1 MGRTIDERVV
11 EMRFD
16 NQNFEKNIKT
26 SMSSLDKL
34 KEKLNFKGASD
45 SFEKLG
51 KAAGNVDMSPLGR
64 SVDDIKKRF
73 SMLEA
78 IAVGGMIRIGQ
89 TAADTGIKLA
99 KSLSVDQIAA
109 GWEKF
114 AQKTTSVATLI
125 SQGYDMSEVEEQ
137 LSRLNWFTDETS
149 YNFTDM
155 VSNIAKF
162 TATGKSLNDSVT
174 AMEGIANWAA
184 LSGQNAVTASHA
196 MYQLSQAMG
205 AGVMRLEDYRSI
217 QNASMDTDEFR
228 QICLDTAVAL
238 GTLRDNADGTYSSL
252 VAAGKGAEAFTKAQF
267 ATKLTEG
274 GWLTGDV
281 MMAVFNKYS
290 SAVSQIYDYAE
301 EKGITA
307 SEAIE
312 ELDGQVDEFGL
323 KAFLAAQEAKTFGDA
338 IDSVKDAVSTG
349 WMNTFELIFGN
360 YEKQRVLWTELA
372 NRMYDVFA
380 SSGEIRNEILQQWN
394 DLGGQDK
401 LIETFWTLWDKIAEV
416 VKPIK
421 DAFQEIFPR
430 KTAQDLYNITLKL
443 EQFVNGLKMSDETL
457 NNFKMTFKGAFAA
470 IDIVY
475 QILKRIGSVV
485 TSVVGKLKPIGNGI
499 LEFTGMIGE
508 LLVYIDE
515 GIKNG
520 NKFNDFLQKFRE
532 ALDWIGEGIGAVGKY
547 IRDSIQNITGV
558 DISDVRQIGE
568 LFKWLTDRVVELK
581 DKAVDS
587 FPTFVEHVK
596 NAANALKTGEP
607 LSGFNIDP
615 ITEKALKIREF
626 FIEAWNK
633 VKEVYAIVKEKLSP
647 VIETFGAAIRSLF
660 KDVTITDIFKTG
672 FLAGLFKPIKG
683 LIEGITNM
691 FSGLGDGFKGL
702 GTGIKNTFE
711 SIKNVLKSY
720 QKELNANTLLKI
732 AGSVAILAGSIWLL
746 STIEEGKALYGIAAV
761 SALLGEVV
769 GVLKI
774 INNMKLDP
782 SKAGSFALSAGAIIS
797 ISIAVSI
804 LAGALRKLKDF
815 KTFDDTL
822 PALIAI
828 VSMMGAMVGAFA
840 LLTTSIKKN
849 NVDGMNFI
857 KISAGMLII
866 AFAIQKLAKSLV
878 TTAKAVEIFGKMD
891 DTSLI
896 RGISAITAIIVEMA
910 VFAKSIDQSNVSTI
924 AGVLLSF
931 SFALTIITHAVKAF
945 GSMDPT
951 ALSIGLG
958 AVSALIIMLT
968 YALKGLKNVTK
979 EGKMKTD
986 MIGVAGSLLAIAAA
1000 LTLLCIPIK
1009 ILGNM
1014 EIDKLAK
1021 GIAGMAVSL
1030 YIIVKALKTIKKA
1043 NGDLNNSAKAIMTM
1057 ASALLV
1063 LSVPLMLLSA
1073 VPFAALMGSLLGIT
1087 VALGVFI
1094 GAAYALAPL
1103 NGKLDGMAKTFMS
1116 FAAACLA
1123 VALSIGAVSFAL
1135 ITLSTIGAAGIA
1147 AVIGAVYLLL
1157 KGLRLLLPEI
1167 GLFVQDAINEALKII
1182 YNSTDA
1188 IVDTALKLL
1197 VNVLTAL
1204 AEHAEPI
1211 SKSCMD
1217 IIVKVLR
1224 SISERLPELL
1234 PVIQEI
1240 NRQLIDAFASTF
1252 GTGNMLTALFTTDIF
1267 LCIVKDLK
1275 QIKKNAKDAIVGAGV
1290 MVLVFGMIAGVIYLC
1305 SLMPTDQMVT
1315 IAATLTGTIAVLAAV
1330 VYALSKIPV
1339 SGAISAL
1346 EAFAIFVGGLVAIL
1360 AILGGLNQIPGF
1372 SWLMNEGIK
1381 VMAQIGTA
1389 LGALVGGIIGG
1400 IGLGMSSSLPAIGDN
1415 LTKFMEN
1422 SEGFLSRLE
1431 NLDDGVLENAKAFA
1445 ETIIILTAAELM
1457 DSVSNF
1463 LSFGGSGTDYYTE
1476 LGDRLEKFG
1485 DGINRFVN
1493 AVGDV
1498 DSDTVQKAADAGLV
1512 MANLAKEIPSSG
1524 TSVLSIIMGNKD
1536 LGVFGEQLEKFGEGL
1551 KKFSDSIEGIN
1562 TKVVENA
1569 ASASMTLAELA
1580 RSIPNNGDSILKWVI
1595 GEKNLENFGYQLSM
1609 FGASLML
1616 FQDSVADLQP
1626 GVVEKAATAGT
1637 LLSDLANSIPTQGGM
1652 FNDWFFGNKDMS
1664 VFGAQLAAFGGGIR
1678 DFVSAVAMPTY
1689 TEDVIDG
1696 TYFSTLANI
1705 DEAVAAAEAILTIGM
1720 KAQDLGTKDANGI
1733 LDFVPIFSTLNALGE
1748 AAVQEATLNNL
1759 KNLGTVIKDFSLSL
1773 EGARTD
1779 LLTDAIPAVEALGDL
1794 FETLPSLSSMELE
1807 NIGIDSFDDLG
1818 GQIISF
1824 YYQIADMDFSVL
1836 TRGNSIFKKFI
1847 ELLNELTGVN
1857 FTSMSDLNYVI
1868 QQVCQMCEDIG
1879 ASAAQFDQEVQN
1891 VTGDQLAEDVQ
1902 KVIDMVGPLGQLSL
1916 KLRYIDLSGFDRV
1929 TDEEGSS
1936 LFGRLG
1942 TDLASF
1948 ANNMVTFC
1956 AAMEGISGDVVQVYI
1971 GELNQIVTSMKT
1983 LSENAKTNVD
1993 WSGMQEF
2000 SDSLVSLGTEGIKGL
2015 IDTLSGVD
2023 SKNDLH
2029 DAVIALF
2036 ANGKQGIEDSK
2047 EPLMSATS
2055 TVFSG
2060 CVEEIKS
2067 KGNDFNNAAKEL
2079 MKKVVT
2085 GIRTYAGPVKEAIR
2099 ELISGARVR
2108 AISMANTF
2116 TLVGSRMASAIGT
2129 GFLNEIERVKSQIE
2143 SEIEELSNIAST
2155 GVNVST
2161 SQSYP
2166 ETPYRGT
2173 SSNNNR
2179 SSITPVKTSGSSGLR
2194 PGMRSNQVM
2203 SMSNS
2208 AHLARTISV
2217 GMSKESTTQNQNG
2230 NGGSGNTYTF
2240 TQNNYSPKALS
2251 RTDIYRQTQ
2260 NQFAVMKGTV

>member
-1 MGRTIDERVV
+1 MGKTIDERVV

-16 NQNFEKNIKT
+16 NQNFEKNVKT

-64 SVDDIKKRF
+64 SVDDIKIKF
-73 SMLEA
+73 SKMEQIALGSML
-78 IAVGGMIRIGQ
+78 RIGQ
-89 TAADTGIKLA
+89 KAADTGIELA
-99 KSLSVDQIAA
+99 KSLSIDQITA
-109 GWEKF
+109 GWDKF

-155 VSNIAKF
+155 VANIAKF

-184 LSGQNAVTASHA
+184 LSGQNAATASHA

-252 VAAGKGAEAFTKAQF
+252 VTAGKGAEAFTKAQF

-312 ELDGQVDEFGL
+312 ELDGKVDEFGL

-443 EQFVNGLKMSDETL
+443 EKFVNSLKMSDETL

-485 TSVVGKLKPIGNGI
+485 ASVAGKLKPIGNGI

-568 LFKWLTDRVVELK
+568 LFKWLADRVVELK

-587 FPTFVEHVK
+587 FPSFVEHVK

-607 LSGFNIDP
+607 LSGFNTDP

-633 VKEVYAIVKEKLSP
+633 VKEVYAIVKEKLTP

-672 FLAGLFKPIKG
+672 VLAGLFKPIKG
-683 LIEGITNM
+683 LIEGIANI

-702 GTGIKNTFE
+702 GTGIKNTLE
-711 SIKNVLKSY
+711 SVRNVLKSY

-797 ISIAVSI
+797 ISVAVSI
-804 LAGALRKLKDF
+804 LAGALQKLKDF

-857 KISAGMLII
+857 KISAGMLIM

-878 TTAKAVEIFGKMD
+878 TTAKSVEIFGKMD
-891 DTSLI
+891 DDSLI
-896 RGISAITAIIVEMA
+896 RGISAITTIIVEMA
-910 VFAKSIDQSNVSTI
+910 VFTKIIDQTNVTTI

-931 SFALTIITHAVKAF
+931 SFALTILTHAVKAF
-945 GSMDPT
+945 GSMDET
-951 ALSIGLG
+951 ALYIGLG

-979 EGKMKTD
+979 EGNMKTD
-986 MIGVAGSLLAIAAA
+986 MIGVAGSLLSIAAA

-1009 ILGNM
+1009 VLGNM
-1014 EIDKLAK
+1014 EITKLGT
-1021 GIAGMAVSL
+1021 GIAAIGFSL
-1030 YIIVKALKTIKKA
+1030 LIIVTSLKAIKKA
-1043 NGDLNNSAKAIMTM
+1043 NGNLNNSAKAIMTM

-1073 VPFAALMGSLLGIT
+1073 IPFAALMGSLLGIT

-1116 FAAACLA
+1116 FSAACLA
-1123 VALSIGAVSFAL
+1123 VALSIGAVTFAL

-1167 GLFVQDAINEALKII
+1167 GLFVQDAVNVVLKII

-1188 IVDTALKLL
+1188 IVDTALNLL
-1197 VNVLTAL
+1197 VNVLNAL

-1211 SKSCMD
+1211 SKACMD

-1234 PVIQEI
+1234 PIVYEI
-1240 NRQLIDAFASTF
+1240 ISQLIDVFKSPF
-1252 GTGNMLTALFTTDIF
+1252 STGNMLTALFTTDIF

-1275 QIKKNAKDAIVGAGV
+1275 QVKKNAKDAIIGAGV

-1315 IAATLTGTIAVLAAV
+1315 IAATLTGTIAVLSAV
-1330 VYALSKIPV
+1330 VYALSNV
-1339 SGAISAL
+1339 SVGGAISAL

-1372 SWLMNEGIK
+1372 SWLMDEGIK

-1415 LTKFMEN
+1415 LTEFMKN

-1431 NLDDGVLENAKAFA
+1431 NLDEGVLKNAKAFA

-1457 DSVSNF
+1457 NSVSNF
-1463 LSFGGSGTDYYTE
+1463 LSFGGISNYLYYE
-1476 LGDRLEKFG
+1476 QLGDRLEKFG

-1493 AVGDV
+1493 AIGDV
-1498 DSDTVQKAADAGLV
+1498 NENSVKNAAAAGLV

-1524 TSVLSIIMGNKD
+1524 LSVISFIMGNKD
-1536 LGVFGEQLEKFGEGL
+1536 LGVFGDQLEKFGEGL
-1551 KKFSDSIEGIN
+1551 KKFSISIKGIN
-1562 TKVVENA
+1562 TKAVENA
-1569 ASASMTLAELA
+1569 ATASMTLAKLA
-1580 RSIPNNGDSILKWVI
+1580 QSIPTNGDYLYKYII
-1595 GEKNLENFGYQLSM
+1595 GQKNIENFGYQLSM

-1637 LLSDLANSIPTQGGM
+1637 LLSDLANSIPTQGGA

-1664 VFGAQLAAFGGGIR
+1664 VFGTQLAAFGGGIR

-1705 DEAVAAAEAILTIGM
+1705 DEAVDAAEAILTIGM

-1733 LDFVPIFSTLNALGE
+1733 FSFDTLFATLNSLGKAAAQE
-1748 AAVQEATLNNL
+1748 AALNNL
-1759 KNLGTVIKDFSLSL
+1759 KNLGVVIKDFSLSL
-1773 EGARTD
+1773 EGARMD
-1779 LLTDAIPAVEALGDL
+1779 LLTDAIPAVEALGSIL
-1794 FETLPSLSSMELE
+1794 ETLPSLSTMNLE

-1824 YYQIADMDFSVL
+1824 YYQIAGMDFSAL

-1857 FTSMSDLNYVI
+1857 FTDMKDLNYVI

-1879 ASAAQFDQEVQN
+1879 ASAAQFDQKVKD

-1902 KVIDMVGPLGQLSL
+1902 KVIDMIGPLGQLSL

-1942 TDLASF
+1942 ADLASF

-1956 AAMEGISGDVVQVYI
+1956 SAMEGIAGNVVQNYI
-1971 GELNQIVTSMKT
+1971 GELNQIITSMKT
-1983 LSENAKTNVD
+1983 ISENAKTNVD

-2023 SKNDLH
+2023 SKKDLH

-2047 EPLMSATS
+2047 EPLRSATS
-2055 TVFSG
+2055 SVISG

-2067 KGNDFNNAAKEL
+2067 KGDDFNSAAKEL

-2085 GIRTYAGPVKEAIR
+2085 GIRSYAGPVKIAIK
-2099 ELISGARVR
+2099 ELISGARER
-2108 AISMANTF
+2108 AMSMANTF

-2129 GFLNEIERVKSQIE
+2129 GFLNEIESVKIQIE
-2143 SEIEELSNIAST
+2143 SAIEELSNLAST
-2155 GVNVST
+2155 GVNVNVNT
-2161 SQSYP
+2161 TQSYP
-2166 ETPYRGT
+2166 ETPYRG
-2173 SSNNNR
+2173 SS
-2179 SSITPVKTSGSSGLR
+2179 SSVTPVKTSGSSGLR

>member
-64 SVDDIKKRF
+64 SVDDIKNKF

-78 IAVGGMIRIGQ
+78 IAVGGMMRIGQ
-89 TAADTGIKLA
+89 KAADTGMQLA

-109 GWEKF
+109 GWDKF

-155 VSNIAKF
+155 VANIAKF

-184 LSGQNAVTASHA
+184 LSGQNAATASRA

-205 AGVMRLEDYRSI
+205 AGAMRLEDYRSI
-217 QNASMDTDEFR
+217 QDASMDTDEFR

-252 VAAGKGAEAFTKAQF
+252 MTAGKGAEAFTKAQF
-267 ATKLTEG
+267 VTKLTEG

-290 SAVSQIYDYAE
+290 SAVRQIYDYAE

-312 ELDGQVDEFGL
+312 ELDGKVDEFGL

-349 WMNTFELIFGN
+349 WMNTFDLIFGN

-401 LIETFWTLWDKIAEV
+401 LVETFWILWDKIAAV
-416 VKPIK
+416 VQPIK
-421 DAFQEIFPR
+421 DAFREIFPH
-430 KTAQDLYNITLKL
+430 KTGQELYLLTVKLKTFINNLKL
-443 EQFVNGLKMSDETL
+443 SEETL
-457 NNFKMTFKGAFAA
+457 ENFKMTFKGAFAA

-475 QILKRIGSVV
+475 QILKRIGSIV

-568 LFKWLTDRVVELK
+568 LFKWLADRVVELK

-587 FPTFVEHVK
+587 FPSFVEHVK

-672 FLAGLFKPIKG
+672 FLAGLFKPIKA

-702 GTGIKNTFE
+702 GSGIKNTLE
-711 SIKNVLKSY
+711 SVRNVLKSY

-746 STIEEGKALYGIAAV
+746 STIEEGKALYGIGAV
-761 SALLGEVV
+761 SLLLGEVV

-815 KTFDDTL
+815 KTFGDTL

-849 NVDGMNFI
+849 KVDGMNFI

-896 RGISAITAIIVEMA
+896 RGMSAITTVIIEM
-910 VFAKSIDQSNVSTI
+910 VLFAKSIDQSNVATI

-945 GSMDPT
+945 GSMDQT
-951 ALSIGLG
+951 ALYIGLG

-968 YALKGLKNVTK
+968 YALKSLKNVTK
-979 EGKMKTD
+979 EGNMKTD
-986 MIGVAGSLLAIAAA
+986 MIGVAGSLLAVAAA

-1009 ILGNM
+1009 VLGNM
-1014 EIDKLAK
+1014 EFDKLAK

-1030 YIIVKALKTIKKA
+1030 YIIVKALKSIKKA

-1073 VPFAALMGSLLGIT
+1073 IPFAALMGSLLGIT

-1103 NGKLDGMAKTFMS
+1103 NGKLNGMAKTFMS
-1116 FAAACLA
+1116 FSAACLA

-1167 GLFVQDAINEALKII
+1167 GLLVQDAVNVVLKII

-1204 AEHAEPI
+1204 AEQAEPI

-1234 PVIQEI
+1234 PIVYEI
-1240 NRQLIDAFASTF
+1240 IRQLIDVFTSPF
-1252 GTGNMLTALFTTDIF
+1252 STGNMLTALFTTDIF

-1290 MVLVFGMIAGVIYLC
+1290 MVLVFGMIAGVIYLAAQIP
-1305 SLMPTDQMVT
+1305 LDQMLA
-1315 IAATLTGTIAVLAAV
+1315 IAGTLTGVVVILTGVLFV
-1330 VYALSKIPV
+1330 LSKIPV
-1339 SGAISAL
+1339 SGAVTAL
-1346 EAFAIFVGGLVAIL
+1346 EGFAIFIGGLVAIL
-1360 AILGGLNQIPGF
+1360 SILGGLNQIPGF
-1372 SWLMNEGIK
+1372 SWLMDEGIK

-1400 IGLGMSSSLPAIGDN
+1400 IGLGMSNSLPAIGDN

-1431 NLDDGVLENAKAFA
+1431 NLNDGVLKNAKAFA

-1457 DSVSNF
+1457 NSVSNF
-1463 LSFGGSGTDYYTE
+1463 LSGGLGNLYYVQ

-1498 DSDTVQKAADAGLV
+1498 NEDSVKNASAAGLV

-1524 TSVLSIIMGNKD
+1524 LSVISFIMGNKD
-1536 LGVFGEQLEKFGEGL
+1536 LGVFGDQLEKFGEGL
-1551 KKFSDSIEGIN
+1551 KKFSDSIKGIK
-1562 TKVVENA
+1562 TEAVENA
-1569 ASASMTLAELA
+1569 GTASLTLAELA
-1580 RSIPNNGDSILKWVI
+1580 RSIPNNGDNILKWVI
-1595 GEKNLENFGYQLSM
+1595 GEKNIEKFGYQLSM

-1616 FQDSVADLQP
+1616 FQGSVADLRP
-1626 GVVEKAATAGT
+1626 SVVEKAATAGT
-1637 LLSDLANSIPTQGGM
+1637 LLSDLANSIPTQGGA
-1652 FNDWFFGNKDMS
+1652 FNDWFFGNKNMS

-1678 DFVSAVAMPTY
+1678 DFVSAIAMPTY

-1696 TYFSTLANI
+1696 TYFSALANI
-1705 DEAVAAAEAILTIGM
+1705 DEAVDAAEAILKIGV

-1733 LDFVPIFSTLNALGE
+1733 FDFVPLFSSLSSLGE
-1748 AAVQEATLNNL
+1748 AAAQEASLNNL
-1759 KNLGTVIKDFSLSL
+1759 KNLGVVIKDFSLSL
-1773 EGARTD
+1773 EGARMD
-1779 LLTDAIPAVEALGDL
+1779 LLTDSVPAVEALGSIL
-1794 FETLPSLSSMELE
+1794 ETLPSLSSMELE

-1824 YYQIADMDFSVL
+1824 YYQLAGMDFSAL

-1868 QQVCQMCEDIG
+1868 QQVCQMCEDLG
-1879 ASAAQFDQEVQN
+1879 ASAAQFDQKVQN
-1891 VTGDQLAEDVQ
+1891 VTGEQLAEDVQ

-1916 KLRYIDLSGFDRV
+1916 KLRYIDLSGFERV

-1942 TDLASF
+1942 ADLASF

-1956 AAMEGISGDVVQVYI
+1956 ASMEGIAGDVVQNYI

-2047 EPLMSATS
+2047 EPLRSATS
-2055 TVFSG
+2055 SVISR

-2067 KGNDFNNAAKEL
+2067 RGNDFNNAAKEL

-2099 ELISGARVR
+2099 ELISGARER
-2108 AISMANTF
+2108 AMSMANTF

-2129 GFLNEIERVKSQIE
+2129 GFLNEIEIVKSQIE
-2143 SEIEELSNIAST
+2143 SAVEELSNIAST
-2155 GVNVST
+2155 GVSVST

-2173 SSNNNR
+2173 SPNSNR
-2179 SSITPVKTSGSSGLR
+2179 SSITPVKTSGNRGLK
-2194 PGMRSNQVM
+2194 PGLRSNQVM

-2217 GMSKESTTQNQNG
+2217 GMNKESTAQNQNG

>member
-1 MGRTIDERVV
+1 MGKTIDERVV

-64 SVDDIKKRF
+64 SVDDIKNKF
-73 SMLEA
+73 SKMEQIALGSML
-78 IAVGGMIRIGQ
+78 RIGQ
-89 TAADTGIKLA
+89 KAADTGIELA
-99 KSLSVDQIAA
+99 KSLSIDQITA
-109 GWEKF
+109 GWDKF

-162 TATGKSLNDSVT
+162 TATGKNLNDSVT

-238 GTLRDNADGTYSSL
+238 GTLKKNADGTYSSL
-252 VAAGKGAEAFTKAQF
+252 VTTGKGAEAFTKAQF

-312 ELDGQVDEFGL
+312 ELDGKVDEFGL

-443 EQFVNGLKMSDETL
+443 ETFVNSLKMSDETL

-520 NKFNDFLQKFRE
+520 NNFNDFLQKFRE

-547 IRDSIQNITGV
+547 IKDSIQNITGV

-568 LFKWLTDRVVELK
+568 LFKWLADRVVELK

-587 FPTFVEHVK
+587 FPSFVEHVK

-633 VKEVYAIVKEKLSP
+633 VKEVYAIVKEKLTP

-672 FLAGLFKPIKG
+672 ILAGLFKPIKG
-683 LIEGITNM
+683 LIEGIANI

-702 GTGIKNTFE
+702 GTGIKNTLE
-711 SIKNVLKSY
+711 SVRNILKSY

-732 AGSVAILAGSIWLL
+732 AGSVALLAGSIWLL

-828 VSMMGAMVGAFA
+828 VSMMGVMVGAFA

-849 NVDGMNFI
+849 NVDGFNFI

-866 AFAIQKLAKSLV
+866 AFAIQKLANSLV

-891 DTSLI
+891 DDSLI
-896 RGISAITAIIVEMA
+896 RGISAITAVIVEMA

-931 SFALTIITHAVKAF
+931 SFALTIIAHAVKAF

-951 ALSIGLG
+951 SLSVGIG

-968 YALKGLKNVTK
+968 YALTVLKNVTK
-979 EGKMKTD
+979 EGNMKTD

-1014 EIDKLAK
+1014 DIIKLGT
-1021 GIAGMAVSL
+1021 GIGAIGFSL
-1030 YIIVKALKTIKKA
+1030 LIIVTSLNAIKKA
-1043 NGDLNNSAKAIMTM
+1043 NGNLNNSAKAIMTM

-1073 VPFAALMGSLLGIT
+1073 IPFVALMGSLLGIT
-1087 VALGVFI
+1087 VALGIFI
-1094 GAAYALAPL
+1094 GAAYAMAPL

-1116 FAAACLA
+1116 FSAACLA
-1123 VALSIGAVSFAL
+1123 VALSIGAVTFAL

-1167 GLFVQDAINEALKII
+1167 GLFVQDAVNEVLKII

-1204 AEHAEPI
+1204 AEQAEPI

-1224 SISERLPELL
+1224 SISEKLPELL

-1315 IAATLTGTIAVLAAV
+1315 IAATLTGTIAVLSAV
-1330 VYALSKIPV
+1330 IYVLSKIPV
-1339 SGAISAL
+1339 SEAAKAL
-1346 EAFAIFVGGLVAIL
+1346 AGFAIFVAGVAALLVV
-1360 AILGGLNQIPGF
+1360 LGGLF
-1372 SWLMNEGIK
+1372 SLLENYESWMDEGVKIMEK
-1381 VMAQIGTA
+1381 IGNA
-1389 LGALVGGIIGG
+1389 LGAFVGGIVGG
-1400 IGLGMSSSLPAIGDN
+1400 FGTAVSNALPAIGDN
-1415 LTKFMEN
+1415 LTEFMKN

-1431 NLDDGVLENAKAFA
+1431 NLKDGVLKNAKAFA

-1457 DSVSNF
+1457 NSVSNF
-1463 LSFGGSGTDYYTE
+1463 LSGGLGNLYYVQ

-1485 DGINRFVN
+1485 DGINRFTN
-1493 AVGDV
+1493 AIGDV
-1498 DSDTVQKAADAGLV
+1498 DSDTVQKAAAAGLV

-1524 TSVLSIIMGNKD
+1524 LSVISFIMGNKD
-1536 LGVFGEQLEKFGEGL
+1536 LGVFG
-1551 KKFSDSIEGIN
+1551 N
-1562 TKVVENA
+1562 
-1569 ASASMTLAELA
+1569 
-1580 RSIPNNGDSILKWVI
+1580 
-1595 GEKNLENFGYQLSM
+1595 QLSM

-1616 FQDSVADLQP
+1616 FQDTVADLNP
-1626 GVVEKAATAGT
+1626 NVVEKAATAGT
-1637 LLSDLANSIPTQGGM
+1637 LLSNLANSIPTQGGA

-1678 DFVSAVAMPTY
+1678 DFVSAIAMPTY

-1705 DEAVAAAEAILTIGM
+1705 DEAVDAAEAILTIGA
-1720 KAQDLGTKDANGI
+1720 KAQELAPKDDSGI
-1733 LDFVPIFSTLNALGE
+1733 FDFVPLFSALSSMGE
-1748 AAVQEATLNNL
+1748 AAAQEAKLNNL
-1759 KNLGTVIKDFSLSL
+1759 KNLGVVIKDFSLSL
-1773 EGARTD
+1773 EGARMD
-1779 LLTDAIPAVEALGDL
+1779 LLTDSVPAVEALGSIL
-1794 FETLPSLSSMELE
+1794 ETLPSLSSMDLE

-1824 YYQIADMDFSVL
+1824 YYQLAGMDFSAL

-1857 FTSMSDLNYVI
+1857 FTDMKDLNYVI

-1879 ASAAQFDQEVQN
+1879 ASAAQFDLKVKD
-1891 VTGDQLAEDVQ
+1891 VTSDKLNEDVQ
-1902 KVIDMVGPLGQLSL
+1902 KVIDMIGPLGQLSL

-1948 ANNMVTFC
+1948 ANNMVVFC
-1956 AAMEGISGDVVQVYI
+1956 SAMEGIAGNVVQNYI

-1993 WSGMQEF
+1993 WSGMKEF

-2029 DAVIALF
+2029 NAVIALF

-2055 TVFSG
+2055 SVFSG

-2085 GIRTYAGPVKEAIR
+2085 GIRTYAGPVKQAIKD
-2099 ELISGARVR
+2099 LINGARER
-2108 AISMANTF
+2108 AMSMANTF
-2116 TLVGSRMASAIGT
+2116 TYVGSRMASAIGA
-2129 GFLNEIERVKSQIE
+2129 GFLNEIESVKSQIE
-2143 SEIEELSNIAST
+2143 SAIEELSNITST
-2155 GVNVST
+2155 GVNVNVNT
-2161 SQSYP
+2161 TQSYP

-2173 SSNNNR
+2173 SS
-2179 SSITPVKTSGSSGLR
+2179 SVTPVKTSGSSGLR

-2208 AHLARTISV
+2208 AQLARTISV

>member
-16 NQNFEKNIKT
+16 NQNFEKNINT

-64 SVDDIKKRF
+64 SIDDIKNKF

-78 IAVGGMIRIGQ
+78 IAVGGMMRIGQ
-89 TAADTGIKLA
+89 KAADTGIQLA

-109 GWEKF
+109 GWDKF

-155 VSNIAKF
+155 VANIAKF

-184 LSGQNAVTASHA
+184 LSGQNAATASHA

-205 AGVMRLEDYRSI
+205 AGVMRREDYRSI

-252 VAAGKGAEAFTKAQF
+252 MTAGKGAEAFTKAQF
-267 ATKLTEG
+267 TTKLTEG

-290 SAVSQIYDYAE
+290 SAVSQIYEYAE

-312 ELDGQVDEFGL
+312 ELDGKVDEFGL

-401 LIETFWTLWDKIAEV
+401 LVETFWILWDKIAAV
-416 VKPIK
+416 VQPIK
-421 DAFQEIFPR
+421 DAFREIFPH
-430 KTAQDLYNITLKL
+430 KTGQELYLLTVKLKTFINNLKL
-443 EQFVNGLKMSDETL
+443 SEETL
-457 NNFKMTFKGAFAA
+457 ENFKMTFKGAFAA
-470 IDIVY
+470 VDIVY
-475 QILKRIGSVV
+475 QVLKRLGSIVTSIAGKFKPVGGWILKI
-485 TSVVGKLKPIGNGI
+485 
-499 LEFTGMIGE
+499 TGAIGE
-508 LLVYIDE
+508 FLIYIDE
-515 GIKNG
+515 GLKKG
-520 NKFNDFLQKFRE
+520 KKFNDFLDHFRE
-532 ALDWIGEGIGAVGKY
+532 ALDWIGQGIGAVGKY

-558 DISDVRQIGE
+558 DITDIRQIGE
-568 LFKWLTDRVVELK
+568 LFKWLADRVVELK

-587 FPTFVEHVK
+587 FPSFVEHVK

-633 VKEVYAIVKEKLSP
+633 VKEVYAIVKEKLTP

-672 FLAGLFKPIKG
+672 FLAGLFKPIKA

-702 GTGIKNTFE
+702 GSGIKNTLE
-711 SIKNVLKSY
+711 SVRNVLKSY

-732 AGSVAILAGSIWLL
+732 AGSVAMLAGSIWLL

-849 NVDGMNFI
+849 NVDGFNFI

-896 RGISAITAIIVEMA
+896 RGISAITTIIIEMA
-910 VFAKSIDQSNVSTI
+910 VFAKSIDQSNVATI

-931 SFALTIITHAVKAF
+931 SFALTIITHAVKSF

-951 ALSIGLG
+951 ALYIGLG

-968 YALKGLKNVTK
+968 YALKSLKNVTE
-979 EGKMKTD
+979 EGNMKTD
-986 MIGVAGSLLAIAAA
+986 MIGVAGSLLAVAAA

-1009 ILGNM
+1009 VLGNM
-1014 EIDKLAK
+1014 EFGKLAK

-1030 YIIVKALKTIKKA
+1030 YIIVKALKSIKKA

-1057 ASALLV
+1057 AAALLV

-1073 VPFAALMGSLLGIT
+1073 IPFAALMGSLLGIT

-1094 GAAYALAPL
+1094 GAAYAMAPL

-1116 FAAACLA
+1116 FSAACLA

-1167 GLFVQDAINEALKII
+1167 GLLVQDAVNVVLKII

-1204 AEHAEPI
+1204 AEQAEPI

-1234 PVIQEI
+1234 PIVYEI
-1240 NRQLIDAFASTF
+1240 ISQLIDVFTSPF
-1252 GTGNMLTALFTTDIF
+1252 STGNMLTALFTTDIF

-1290 MVLVFGMIAGVIYLC
+1290 MVLVFGMIAGVIYLAAQIP
-1305 SLMPTDQMVT
+1305 LDQMLA
-1315 IAATLTGTIAVLAAV
+1315 IAGTLTGVVVILTGVLFV
-1330 VYALSKIPV
+1330 LSKIPV
-1339 SGAISAL
+1339 SGAVTAL
-1346 EAFAIFVGGLVAIL
+1346 EGFAIFIGGLVAIL

-1372 SWLMNEGIK
+1372 SWLMDEGIK

-1400 IGLGMSSSLPAIGDN
+1400 IGLGMSNSLPAIGDN

-1431 NLDDGVLENAKAFA
+1431 NLDDSVLKNAKAFA

-1457 DSVSNF
+1457 NSVSNF
-1463 LSFGGSGTDYYTE
+1463 LSGGLGDLYYVQ

-1551 KKFSDSIEGIN
+1551 KKFSDSIKGIN
-1562 TKVVENA
+1562 TNVVENA

-1637 LLSDLANSIPTQGGM
+1637 LLSDLANSIPTQGGA

-1678 DFVSAVAMPTY
+1678 DFVSAIAMPTY
-1689 TEDVIDG
+1689 TEDIIDG

-1705 DEAVAAAEAILTIGM
+1705 DEAVDAAEAILTIGA
-1720 KAQDLGTKDANGI
+1720 KVQELAPKDDSGI
-1733 LDFVPIFSTLNALGE
+1733 FDFVPAFSALNSLVE
-1748 AAVQEATLNNL
+1748 AAAQEANLNNL
-1759 KNLGTVIKDFSLSL
+1759 KTLGGVIKDFSLSL
-1773 EGARTD
+1773 EGARMD
-1779 LLTDAIPAVEALGDL
+1779 LLNDSVPALNALGEIL
-1794 FETLPSLSSMELE
+1794 ALLPNISFTNLE
-1807 NIGIDSFDDLG
+1807 GISIEGFDDLG
-1818 GQIISF
+1818 TQIISF
-1824 YYQIADMDFSVL
+1824 YYNIAGMDFSVL

-1857 FTSMSDLNYVI
+1857 FTSISDLNYVI

-1879 ASAAQFDQEVQN
+1879 ASAAQFDLKVQN

-1902 KVIDMVGPLGQLSL
+1902 KVIDMIGPLGQLSL
-1916 KLRYIDLSGFDRV
+1916 KLRYIDLSGFERV

-1942 TDLASF
+1942 ADLASF

-1956 AAMEGISGDVVQVYI
+1956 ASMEGIAGDVVQNYI

-2047 EPLMSATS
+2047 EPLRSATS
-2055 TVFSG
+2055 SVISG

-2067 KGNDFNNAAKEL
+2067 RGNDFNNAAKEL

-2099 ELISGARVR
+2099 ELISGARER
-2108 AISMANTF
+2108 AMSMANTF
-2116 TLVGSRMASAIGT
+2116 TSVGSRMASAIGA
-2129 GFLNEIERVKSQIE
+2129 GFLNEIESVKAQIE

-2155 GVNVST
+2155 GVSVST
-2161 SQSYP
+2161 TQSYP
-2166 ETPYRGT
+2166 ETPYRGP

-2179 SSITPVKTSGSSGLR
+2179 SSITPVKTSGSRGLK

>member
-1 MGRTIDERVV
+1 MGKTIDERVV

-64 SVDDIKKRF
+64 SIDDIKNKF

-78 IAVGGMIRIGQ
+78 IAVGGMMRIGQ
-89 TAADTGIKLA
+89 KAADTGIQLA
-99 KSLSVDQIAA
+99 KSLSVDQISA
-109 GWEKF
+109 GWDKF

-149 YNFTDM
+149 YIFTDM

-162 TATGKSLNDSVT
+162 TATGKKLNESVT

-184 LSGQNAVTASHA
+184 LSGQNAVTASRA

-205 AGVMRLEDYRSI
+205 AGVMRLEDYKAI

-238 GTLRDNADGTYSSL
+238 GTLRANADGTYNSL
-252 VAAGKGAEAFTKAQF
+252 MTAGKGAEAFTKAQF
-267 ATKLTEG
+267 TTKLTEG
-274 GWLTGDV
+274 VWLTGDV

-290 SAVSQIYDYAE
+290 SAVSQIYEYAE

-312 ELDGQVDEFGL
+312 ELNGKVDEFGL
-323 KAFLAAQEAKTFGDA
+323 KAFLSAQEAKTFGDA

-380 SSGEIRNEILQQWN
+380 GSGEIRNEILQQWN

-401 LIETFWTLWDKIAEV
+401 LVETFWTLWDKIAEV

-421 DAFQEIFPR
+421 DAFREIFPR

-443 EQFVNGLKMSDETL
+443 EQFVNSLKMSDETL

-470 IDIVY
+470 ISIVK
-475 QILKRIGSVV
+475 QILSGLFTLLKPLFSGVSQIGSVFISLTGSIGKFLVKIDETAKKTNSFVTSFQKIKTACADVGEKIANSLDISIFDKIRISFSQIASILSELIHKIGNFISSLINSFTSSGFITLMFSIWNLVTQIFSGVGNIFSKGLLNVVNYLSNANFDNIIDLINVIISGGLALGAKKMFGSIGDAFGSVKRIGKSVKQLLDGLKDSLKAWQDQLKAKTLLTIAAAIGV
-485 TSVVGKLKPIGNGI
+485 LSVSLLIISSIDSDKLLNSFAAI
-499 LEFTGMIGE
+499 TGLFSE
-508 LLVYIDE
+508 LLASMTL
-515 GIKNG
+515 
-520 NKFNDFLQKFRE
+520 FNLANEKFR
-532 ALDWIGEGIGAVGKY
+532 GKG
-547 IRDSIQNITGV
+547 N
-558 DISDVRQIGE
+558 
-568 LFKWLTDRVVELK
+568 
-581 DKAVDS
+581 
-587 FPTFVEHVK
+587 
-596 NAANALKTGEP
+596 
-607 LSGFNIDP
+607 
-615 ITEKALKIREF
+615 
-626 FIEAWNK
+626 
-633 VKEVYAIVKEKLSP
+633 
-647 VIETFGAAIRSLF
+647 
-660 KDVTITDIFKTG
+660 
-672 FLAGLFKPIKG
+672 
-683 LIEGITNM
+683 
-691 FSGLGDGFKGL
+691 
-702 GTGIKNTFE
+702 
-711 SIKNVLKSY
+711 
-720 QKELNANTLLKI
+720 
-732 AGSVAILAGSIWLL
+732 
-746 STIEEGKALYGIAAV
+746 
-761 SALLGEVV
+761 
-769 GVLKI
+769 
-774 INNMKLDP
+774 
-782 SKAGSFALSAGAIIS
+782 AIIS
-797 ISIAVSI
+797 LLGIVVAVSI
-804 LAGALRKLKDF
+804 LATAMKRISSISWDELAIGLTGISVLLGLVIGFTKIMASDKKNKVAKGALQILIFSEAVKVLASACKAMSDLSWEGLAKGLVGVGILLAEIVGFSRIMNSSKHMMSSAIGIIGIAAALRIIVSVVEELAFLSWDEIARGF
-815 KTFDDTL
+815 AGIAAVLVSVASAMNLL
-822 PALIAI
+822 PKGMTSKGLGLIA
-828 VSMMGAMVGAFA
+828 VATA
-840 LLTTSIKKN
+840 L
-849 NVDGMNFI
+849 V
-857 KISAGMLII
+857 MLGSV
-866 AFAIQKLAKSLV
+866 IQKLGNM
-878 TTAKAVEIFGKMD
+878 EW
-891 DTSLI
+891 
-896 RGISAITAIIVEMA
+896 E
-910 VFAKSIDQSNVSTI
+910 
-924 AGVLLSF
+924 
-931 SFALTIITHAVKAF
+931 
-945 GSMDPT
+945 
-951 ALSIGLG
+951 SIGK
-958 AVSALIIMLT
+958 AASML
-968 YALKGLKNVTK
+968 
-979 EGKMKTD
+979 
-986 MIGVAGSLLAIAAA
+986 AGSLLLIAGGLQLMRGTLKGSAA
-1000 LTLLCIPIK
+1000 LIVAATALAIFTPVLFA
-1009 ILGNM
+1009 LGNM
-1014 EIDKLAK
+1014 SWESILKSLVAIASVFAVLGVSGLLLGPIIPVILGLSGSLVLLGIGMSLVGAGALAL
-1021 GIAGMAVSL
+1021 GIGISALAGAITATASMIVSSL
-1030 YIIVKALKTIKKA
+1030 TIIIVGIINIIPSVIKIIEEA
-1043 NGDLNNSAKAIMTM
+1043 IVSFYNAIANSAKAIGN
-1057 ASALLV
+1057 AVKAIVLEIISILIECVPDLVDCALTLI
-1063 LSVPLMLLSA
+1063 
-1073 VPFAALMGSLLGIT
+1073 GSLLVSLT
-1087 VALGVFI
+1087 E
-1094 GAAYALAPL
+1094 YAP
-1103 NGKLDGMAKTFMS
+1103 
-1116 FAAACLA
+1116 
-1123 VALSIGAVSFAL
+1123 SIIES
-1135 ITLSTIGAAGIA
+1135 
-1147 AVIGAVYLLL
+1147 LLEFVMVVL
-1157 KGLRLLLPEI
+1157 KGFL
-1167 GLFVQDAINEALKII
+1167 
-1182 YNSTDA
+1182 
-1188 IVDTALKLL
+1188 
-1197 VNVLTAL
+1197 
-1204 AEHAEPI
+1204 
-1211 SKSCMD
+1211 SK
-1217 IIVKVLR
+1217 
-1224 SISERLPELL
+1224 LPELL
-1234 PVIQEI
+1234 PILFEI
-1240 NRQLIDAFASTF
+1240 SDAIRNAFKSTF
-1252 GTGNMLTALFTTDIF
+1252 STGNMLTALFTTDIF

-1330 VYALSKIPV
+1330 VYALSNV
-1339 SGAISAL
+1339 SVGGAISAL

-1372 SWLMNEGIK
+1372 SWLMDEGIK

-1457 DSVSNF
+1457 DSVSKF
-1463 LSFGGSGTDYYTE
+1463 LSFGGFGTDYYTE

-1580 RSIPNNGDSILKWVI
+1580 RSIPNNGDSILKWVT

-1616 FQDSVADLQP
+1616 FQDSVTDLNP

-1637 LLSDLANSIPTQGGM
+1637 LLSDLANSIPTQGGA

-1678 DFVSAVAMPTY
+1678 DFVSAIAMPTY

-1696 TYFSTLANI
+1696 TYFSALANI
-1705 DEAVAAAEAILTIGM
+1705 DEAVDAAEAILTIGA
-1720 KAQDLGTKDANGI
+1720 KVQELAPKDDSGI
-1733 LDFVPIFSTLNALGE
+1733 FDFVTAFSALNSLVESAAQEANLNNLKTLGGVIKDFSISLEGARMDLLNDSVPALNALGE
-1748 AAVQEATLNNL
+1748 ILALLPNISFTN
-1759 KNLGTVIKDFSLSL
+1759 L
-1773 EGARTD
+1773 EG
-1779 LLTDAIPAVEALGDL
+1779 ISIEG
-1794 FETLPSLSSMELE
+1794 
-1807 NIGIDSFDDLG
+1807 FDDLG
-1818 GQIISF
+1818 TQIISF
-1824 YYQIADMDFSVL
+1824 YYQIADMDFSAL

-1857 FTSMSDLNYVI
+1857 FTSISDLNYVI

-1879 ASAAQFDQEVQN
+1879 ASAAQFDLKVQN

-1916 KLRYIDLSGFDRV
+1916 KLRYIDLSGFDKV

-1956 AAMEGISGDVVQVYI
+1956 ASMEGIAGDVVQNYI

-2047 EPLMSATS
+2047 EPLRSATS
-2055 TVFSG
+2055 SVISG

-2067 KGNDFNNAAKEL
+2067 RGNDFNNAAKEL

-2099 ELISGARVR
+2099 ELISGARER
-2108 AISMANTF
+2108 AMSMANTF

-2129 GFLNEIERVKSQIE
+2129 GFLNEIERVKAQIE

-2155 GVNVST
+2155 GVSVST

-2166 ETPYRGT
+2166 ETPYRGP

-2179 SSITPVKTSGSSGLR
+2179 SSITPVKTSGNRGLKSGL
-2194 PGMRSNQVM
+2194 RSNQVM

-2208 AHLARTISV
+2208 THLARTISV

>member
-1 MGRTIDERVV
+1 MGKTIDERVV

-64 SVDDIKKRF
+64 SVDGIMKRF

-78 IAVGGMIRIGQ
+78 IAVGGMMRIGQ

-99 KSLSVDQIAA
+99 KSLSVDQISA

-184 LSGQNAVTASHA
+184 LSGQNAATASHA

-238 GTLRDNADGTYSSL
+238 GNLKKNADGTYSSL
-252 VAAGKGAEAFTKAQF
+252 VTVGKGAEAFTKAQF

-312 ELDGQVDEFGL
+312 ELDGKVDEFGL

-443 EQFVNGLKMSDETL
+443 EKFVNSLKMSDETL
-457 NNFKMTFKGAFAA
+457 NNFKMTFKGVFAA
-470 IDIVY
+470 IDTVY

-485 TSVVGKLKPIGNGI
+485 TSIVVKLKPIGNGI

-532 ALDWIGEGIGAVGKY
+532 ALEWIGEGIGAVGKY

-568 LFKWLTDRVVELK
+568 LFKWLADRVVELK

-587 FPTFVEHVK
+587 FPSFVEHVK

-633 VKEVYAIVKEKLSP
+633 VKEVYAIIKEKLTP

-672 FLAGLFKPIKG
+672 FLAGLFKPIKA
-683 LIEGITNM
+683 LIKGITNM
-691 FSGLGDGFKGL
+691 FSGLGDGFKGF
-702 GTGIKNTFE
+702 GTGIKDALE
-711 SIKNVLKSY
+711 SVRNVLKSY

-746 STIEEGKALYGIAAV
+746 STIEEGKAIYGIGAV
-761 SALLGEVV
+761 SLLLGEVV

-857 KISAGMLII
+857 KISSGMLII
-866 AFAIQKLAKSLV
+866 AFAIQKLSKSLV

-891 DTSLI
+891 DASLI
-896 RGISAITAIIVEMA
+896 RGISAITVMIVEMA
-910 VFAKSIDQSNVSTI
+910 VFAKSIDQSNVATI

-968 YALKGLKNVTK
+968 YALKSLKNVTK
-979 EGKMKTD
+979 EGNMKTD
-986 MIGVAGSLLAIAAA
+986 MIGIAGSLLAVAAA

-1009 ILGNM
+1009 VLGNM
-1014 EIDKLAK
+1014 EFDKLAK

-1030 YIIVKALKTIKKA
+1030 YIIVKALKSIKKA

-1057 ASALLV
+1057 ASALMV
-1063 LSVPLMLLSA
+1063 LSVPIMLLSA
-1073 VPFAALMGSLLGIT
+1073 IPFAALMGSLLGIT

-1123 VALSIGAVSFAL
+1123 VSLSIGAVTFAL

-1167 GLFVQDAINEALKII
+1167 GLFVQDAVNVVLKII

-1197 VNVLTAL
+1197 VDVLTAL
-1204 AEHAEPI
+1204 AEQAEPI

-1224 SISERLPELL
+1224 SISERLPELV
-1234 PVIQEI
+1234 PIVYEI
-1240 NRQLIDAFASTF
+1240 ISQLIDVFKSPF
-1252 GTGNMLTALFTTDIF
+1252 STGNMLTALFTTDIF

-1275 QIKKNAKDAIVGAGV
+1275 QVKKNAKDAIIGAGV
-1290 MVLVFGMIAGVIYLC
+1290 MVLIFGMIAGVIYLC

-1330 VYALSKIPV
+1330 VYALSKIPI
-1339 SGAISAL
+1339 SGAVNAL
-1346 EAFAIFVGGLVAIL
+1346 VGFAIFVAGVTALLVV
-1360 AILGGLNQIPGF
+1360 LGGLF
-1372 SWLMNEGIK
+1372 SLMDNYSSWMDEGVKIMEK
-1381 VMAQIGTA
+1381 IGNA
-1389 LGALVGGIIGG
+1389 LGAFVGGIVGG
-1400 IGLGMSSSLPAIGDN
+1400 FGAAVSNVLPAIGDN

-1457 DSVSNF
+1457 DSVSKF
-1463 LSFGGSGTDYYTE
+1463 LSFGGIGNHLYYE
-1476 LGDRLEKFG
+1476 QLGYRLEKFG

-1493 AVGDV
+1493 AIGDV

-1524 TSVLSIIMGNKD
+1524 LSVLSIIMGNKD
-1536 LGVFGEQLEKFGEGL
+1536 LGVFG
-1551 KKFSDSIEGIN
+1551 D
-1562 TKVVENA
+1562 
-1569 ASASMTLAELA
+1569 
-1580 RSIPNNGDSILKWVI
+1580 
-1595 GEKNLENFGYQLSM
+1595 QLSM

-1616 FQDSVADLQP
+1616 FQDSVADLRP
-1626 GVVEKAATAGT
+1626 SVVEKAATAGT
-1637 LLSDLANSIPTQGGM
+1637 LLSDLANSIPTQGGA

-1678 DFVSAVAMPTY
+1678 DFVSAIAMPTY

-1705 DEAVAAAEAILTIGM
+1705 DEAVDAAEAILTIGA
-1720 KAQDLGTKDANGI
+1720 KVQELAPKDDSGI
-1733 LDFVPIFSTLNALGE
+1733 FDFVPAFSALNSLVESAAQEANLNNLKTLGGVIKDFSISLEGARMDLLNDSVPALNALGE
-1748 AAVQEATLNNL
+1748 ILALLPNISFTN
-1759 KNLGTVIKDFSLSL
+1759 L
-1773 EGARTD
+1773 EG
-1779 LLTDAIPAVEALGDL
+1779 ISIEG
-1794 FETLPSLSSMELE
+1794 
-1807 NIGIDSFDDLG
+1807 FDDLG
-1818 GQIISF
+1818 TQIISF
-1824 YYQIADMDFSVL
+1824 YYQLAGMDFSAL

-1857 FTSMSDLNYVI
+1857 FTDMKDLNYVI

-1879 ASAAQFDQEVQN
+1879 ASAAQFDQKVKD

-1902 KVIDMVGPLGQLSL
+1902 KVIDMIGPLGQLSL

-1948 ANNMVTFC
+1948 ANNMVVFC
-1956 AAMEGISGDVVQVYI
+1956 AAMEGIAGDVVQNYI

-2047 EPLMSATS
+2047 EPLRSATS
-2055 TVFSG
+2055 SVISG

-2085 GIRTYAGPVKEAIR
+2085 GIRTYAGPVKKAIR
-2099 ELISGARVR
+2099 ELISGARER
-2108 AISMANTF
+2108 AMSMANTF
-2116 TLVGSRMASAIGT
+2116 TLVGSRMASAIGA
-2129 GFLNEIERVKSQIE
+2129 GFLNEIESVKSQIE
-2143 SEIEELSNIAST
+2143 SAIEELSNIAST
-2155 GVNVST
+2155 GVNVNVNT
-2161 SQSYP
+2161 TQSYP

-2173 SSNNNR
+2173 SS
-2179 SSITPVKTSGSSGLR
+2179 SVTPVKTSGSSGLR

-2208 AHLARTISV
+2208 AQLARTISV
-2217 GMSKESTTQNQNG
+2217 GISKESTTQNQNG

>member
-34 KEKLNFKGASD
+34 KEKLNLKGASD

-64 SVDDIKKRF
+64 SVDGIMKRF
-73 SMLEA
+73 SMLET
-78 IAVGGMIRIGQ
+78 IAVGGMMRIGQ
-89 TAADTGIKLA
+89 KAADTGMQLA

-109 GWEKF
+109 GWNKF

-162 TATGKSLNDSVT
+162 TATGKGLNESVT

-184 LSGQNAVTASHA
+184 LSGRNAATASHA

-205 AGVMRLEDYRSI
+205 AGVMRLEDFRSI
-217 QNASMDTDEFR
+217 QDASMDTDEFR

-252 VAAGKGAEAFTKAQF
+252 MTAGKGAEAFTKAQF
-267 ATKLTEG
+267 VTKLTEG

-312 ELDGQVDEFGL
+312 ELDGKVDEFGL

-380 SSGEIRNEILQQWN
+380 SSGEIRNEILHQWN

-401 LIETFWTLWDKIAEV
+401 LVETFWILWDKIAAV
-416 VKPIK
+416 VQPIK
-421 DAFQEIFPR
+421 DAFREIFPH
-430 KTAQDLYNITLKL
+430 KTGQELYLLTVKLKTFINNLKL
-443 EQFVNGLKMSDETL
+443 SEETL
-457 NNFKMTFKGAFAA
+457 ENFKMTFKGAFAA
-470 IDIVY
+470 VDIVY
-475 QILKRIGSVV
+475 QVLKRLGSIVTSIAGKFKPVGGWILKI
-485 TSVVGKLKPIGNGI
+485 
-499 LEFTGMIGE
+499 TGAIGE
-508 LLVYIDE
+508 FLVYIDE
-515 GIKNG
+515 GLKKG
-520 NKFNDFLQKFRE
+520 KKFNDFLDHFRE
-532 ALDWIGEGIGAVGKY
+532 ALEWIGQGIGAVGKY

-558 DISDVRQIGE
+558 DITDIRQIGE
-568 LFKWLTDRVVELK
+568 LFKWLADRVVELK

-587 FPTFVEHVK
+587 FPSFVEHVK

-633 VKEVYAIVKEKLSP
+633 VKEVYAIVKEKLTP

-672 FLAGLFKPIKG
+672 FLAGLFKPIKA

-702 GTGIKNTFE
+702 GSGIKNTLE
-711 SIKNVLKSY
+711 SVRNVLKSY

-732 AGSVAILAGSIWLL
+732 AGSVAMLAGSIWLL

-849 NVDGMNFI
+849 NVDGFNFI

-891 DTSLI
+891 DASLI
-896 RGISAITAIIVEMA
+896 RGISAITTIIVEMI
-910 VFAKSIDQSNVSTI
+910 VFAKSIDQSNVATI

-951 ALSIGLG
+951 ALYIGLG
-958 AVSALIIMLT
+958 AVSSLIIMLT
-968 YALKGLKNVTK
+968 YALKSLKNVTK
-979 EGKMKTD
+979 EGNMKTD
-986 MIGVAGSLLAIAAA
+986 MIGVAGSLLAIASA

-1009 ILGNM
+1009 VLGNM
-1014 EIDKLAK
+1014 EFDKLAK

-1030 YIIVKALKTIKKA
+1030 YIIVKALKAIKKA

-1057 ASALLV
+1057 AAALLV

-1073 VPFAALMGSLLGIT
+1073 IPFAALMGSLLGIT

-1094 GAAYALAPL
+1094 GAAYAMAPL

-1167 GLFVQDAINEALKII
+1167 GLLVQDAVNEVLKII

-1188 IVDTALKLL
+1188 IVDTALNLL
-1197 VNVLTAL
+1197 VNVLNAL

-1211 SKSCMD
+1211 SKACMD

-1234 PVIQEI
+1234 PIVYEI
-1240 NRQLIDAFASTF
+1240 ISQLIDVFTSPF
-1252 GTGNMLTALFTTDIF
+1252 STGNMLTALFTTDIF

-1290 MVLVFGMIAGVIYLC
+1290 MVLVFGMIAGVIYLAAQIP
-1305 SLMPTDQMVT
+1305 LDQMLA
-1315 IAATLTGTIAVLAAV
+1315 IAGTLTGVVVILTGVLFV
-1330 VYALSKIPV
+1330 LSKIPV
-1339 SGAISAL
+1339 SGAVTAL
-1346 EAFAIFVGGLVAIL
+1346 EGFAIFIGGLVAIL
-1360 AILGGLNQIPGF
+1360 SILGGLNQIPGF
-1372 SWLMNEGIK
+1372 SWLMDEGIK

-1400 IGLGMSSSLPAIGDN
+1400 IGLGMSNSLPAIGDN

-1431 NLDDGVLENAKAFA
+1431 NLDDSVLKNAKSFA

-1457 DSVSNF
+1457 NSVSNF
-1463 LSFGGSGTDYYTE
+1463 LSGGLGDLYYVQ

-1485 DGINRFVN
+1485 DGINRFMN

-1536 LGVFGEQLEKFGEGL
+1536 LGVFGDQLEKFGEGL
-1551 KKFSDSIEGIN
+1551 KKFSDSVIGIG
-1562 TKVVENA
+1562 TKAVENA
-1569 ASASMTLAELA
+1569 GTASLTLAELA

-1616 FQDSVADLQP
+1616 FQDSVADLRP
-1626 GVVEKAATAGT
+1626 SVVEKAATAGT
-1637 LLSDLANSIPTQGGM
+1637 LLSDLANSIPTQGGA

-1678 DFVSAVAMPTY
+1678 DFVSAIAMPTY
-1689 TEDVIDG
+1689 TEDIIDG

-1705 DEAVAAAEAILTIGM
+1705 DEAVDAAEAILTIGA
-1720 KAQDLGTKDANGI
+1720 KVQELAPKDDSGI
-1733 LDFVPIFSTLNALGE
+1733 FDFVTAFSALNSLVESAAQEANLNNLKTLGGVIKDFSISLEGARMDLLNDSVPALNALGE
-1748 AAVQEATLNNL
+1748 ILALLPNISFTN
-1759 KNLGTVIKDFSLSL
+1759 L
-1773 EGARTD
+1773 EG
-1779 LLTDAIPAVEALGDL
+1779 ISIEG
-1794 FETLPSLSSMELE
+1794 
-1807 NIGIDSFDDLG
+1807 FDDLG
-1818 GQIISF
+1818 TQIISF
-1824 YYQIADMDFSVL
+1824 YYQIANMDFSAL

-1857 FTSMSDLNYVI
+1857 FTSISDLDYVI

-1879 ASAAQFDQEVQN
+1879 ASAAQFDLKVQN

-1956 AAMEGISGDVVQVYI
+1956 AAMNQIAGDVVQDKI

-2015 IDTLSGVD
+2015 IDTLSGVN

-2029 DAVIALF
+2029 NAVIALF

-2047 EPLMSATS
+2047 EPLRSATS
-2055 TVFSG
+2055 SVISG

-2067 KGNDFNNAAKEL
+2067 RGNDFNNAAKEL

-2099 ELISGARVR
+2099 ELISGARER
-2108 AISMANTF
+2108 AMSMANTF

-2129 GFLNEIERVKSQIE
+2129 GFLNEIERVKAQIE

-2155 GVNVST
+2155 GVSVST

-2166 ETPYRGT
+2166 ETPYRGP

-2179 SSITPVKTSGSSGLR
+2179 SSITPVKTSGSRGLK

>member
-64 SVDDIKKRF
+64 SVDDITKRF
-73 SMLEA
+73 SMLES
-78 IAVGGMIRIGQ
+78 IAVGGMMRIGQ
-89 TAADTGIKLA
+89 RAADTGIQLA

-155 VSNIAKF
+155 VANIAKF

-184 LSGQNAVTASHA
+184 LSGQNAATASHA

-252 VAAGKGAEAFTKAQF
+252 VTAGKGAEAFTKAQF

-312 ELDGQVDEFGL
+312 ELDGKVDEFGL

-401 LIETFWTLWDKIAEV
+401 LVETFWTLWDKISEV

-421 DAFQEIFPR
+421 EAFQEIFPR

-443 EQFVNGLKMSDETL
+443 EKFVNSLKMSDETL

-568 LFKWLTDRVVELK
+568 LFKWLADRVVELK

-587 FPTFVEHVK
+587 FPSFVEHVK

-633 VKEVYAIVKEKLSP
+633 VKEVYAIVKEKLTP

-683 LIEGITNM
+683 LIEGIANI

-702 GTGIKNTFE
+702 GTGIKNTLE
-711 SIKNVLKSY
+711 SVGKVLKSY

-866 AFAIQKLAKSLV
+866 AFAIQKLSKSLV
-878 TTAKAVEIFGKMD
+878 TTAQAVEIFGKMD
-891 DTSLI
+891 DASLI
-896 RGISAITAIIVEMA
+896 RGISAITVMIVEMA
-910 VFAKSIDQSNVSTI
+910 VFAKSIDKSNVATI

-951 ALSIGLG
+951 ALSVGIG

-979 EGKMKTD
+979 EGNMKTD

-1014 EIDKLAK
+1014 EITKLVT
-1021 GIAGMAVSL
+1021 GIGAIGVSL
-1030 YIIVKALKTIKKA
+1030 LIIVKSLTAIKKA

-1057 ASALLV
+1057 AYALLV

-1073 VPFAALMGSLLGIT
+1073 IPFAALMGSLLGIT

-1116 FAAACLA
+1116 FSAACLA

-1188 IVDTALKLL
+1188 IVDTALNLL

-1234 PVIQEI
+1234 PIVYEI
-1240 NRQLIDAFASTF
+1240 ISQLIDVFKSPF
-1252 GTGNMLTALFTTDIF
+1252 STGNMLTALFTTDIF

-1315 IAATLTGTIAVLAAV
+1315 IAGTLTGTIAVLTAV

-1339 SGAISAL
+1339 SEAANAL
-1346 EAFAIFVGGLVAIL
+1346 VGFAIFVAGVAALLVA
-1360 AILGGLNQIPGF
+1360 LGGLF
-1372 SWLMNEGIK
+1372 SLMENYETWMDEGVKIMEK
-1381 VMAQIGTA
+1381 IGNA
-1389 LGALVGGIIGG
+1389 LGAFVGGIVGG
-1400 IGLGMSSSLPAIGDN
+1400 FGTAVSNALPAIGDN

-1431 NLDDGVLENAKAFA
+1431 NLDDGVLKNAKSFA

-1457 DSVSNF
+1457 DSVSKF
-1463 LSFGGSGTDYYTE
+1463 LSFGGFGTDYYTE

-1524 TSVLSIIMGNKD
+1524 LSVLSIIMGNKD
-1536 LGVFGEQLEKFGEGL
+1536 LGVFGDQLEKFGSGL
-1551 KKFSDSIEGIN
+1551 KKFSDSIKGIN

-1569 ASASMTLAELA
+1569 ASASLTLAELA

-1595 GEKNLENFGYQLSM
+1595 GEKNIENFGYQLSM

-1616 FQDSVADLQP
+1616 FQDSVADLRP
-1626 GVVEKAATAGT
+1626 SVVEKAATAGT
-1637 LLSDLANSIPTQGGM
+1637 LLSDLANSIPTQGGA

-1664 VFGAQLAAFGGGIR
+1664 VFGTQLAAFGAGIR

-1705 DEAVAAAEAILTIGM
+1705 DEAVDAAEAILTIGA
-1720 KAQDLGTKDANGI
+1720 KVQELAPKDDSGI
-1733 LDFVPIFSTLNALGE
+1733 FDFVPAFSALNSLVE
-1748 AAVQEATLNNL
+1748 AAAQEANLNNL
-1759 KNLGTVIKDFSLSL
+1759 KTLGGVIKDFSLSL
-1773 EGARTD
+1773 EGARMD
-1779 LLTDAIPAVEALGDL
+1779 LLNDSIPALNALGGIL
-1794 FETLPSLSSMELE
+1794 ALLPNISFTNLE
-1807 NIGIDSFDDLG
+1807 GISIEGFDDLG
-1818 GQIISF
+1818 TQIISF
-1824 YYQIADMDFSVL
+1824 YYNIASMDFSVL

-1857 FTSMSDLNYVI
+1857 FTDMKDLNYVI

-1879 ASAAQFDQEVQN
+1879 ASAAQFDQKVKD
-1891 VTGDQLAEDVQ
+1891 VTGDELAEDVQ
-1902 KVIDMVGPLGQLSL
+1902 KVIDMIGPLGQLSL
-1916 KLRYIDLSGFDRV
+1916 KLRYIDLSGFDKV

-1942 TDLASF
+1942 ADLASF

-1956 AAMEGISGDVVQVYI
+1956 AAMKQIAGDVVQDQI
-1971 GELNQIVTSMKT
+1971 GKLNQIITSMKT

-2015 IDTLSGVD
+2015 IDTLSGVN

-2036 ANGKQGIEDSK
+2036 TNGKQGIEDSK

-2055 TVFSG
+2055 SVFSG
-2060 CVEEIKS
+2060 CVQEIKS
-2067 KGNDFNNAAKEL
+2067 KGDDFNNAAKEL

-2085 GIRTYAGPVKEAIR
+2085 GIRSYAGPVKEAIR
-2099 ELISGARVR
+2099 ELISGARKR
-2108 AISMANTF
+2108 AMSMANTF
-2116 TLVGSRMASAIGT
+2116 TSVGSRMASAIGT
-2129 GFLNEIERVKSQIE
+2129 GFLNEIESVKSQIE
-2143 SEIEELSNIAST
+2143 SAIEELSNLAST
-2155 GVNVST
+2155 SVNVNVNT
-2161 SQSYP
+2161 TQSYP

-2173 SSNNNR
+2173 SS
-2179 SSITPVKTSGSSGLR
+2179 SVTPVKTSGSSGLR

>member
-64 SVDDIKKRF
+64 SVDGIMKRF
-73 SMLEA
+73 SMLET
-78 IAVGGMIRIGQ
+78 IAVGGMMRIGQ

-114 AQKTTSVATLI
+114 SQKTTSVATLI

-155 VSNIAKF
+155 VANIAKF

-184 LSGQNAVTASHA
+184 LSGQNAATASHA

-252 VAAGKGAEAFTKAQF
+252 VTAGKGAEAFTKAQF

-312 ELDGQVDEFGL
+312 ELDGKVDEFGL
-323 KAFLAAQEAKTFGDA
+323 KAFLAAQEAKTLGDA
-338 IDSVKDAVSTG
+338 IDATKDAVSTG

-443 EQFVNGLKMSDETL
+443 ETFVNSLKMSDETL

-475 QILKRIGSVV
+475 QLLKRIGSVV
-485 TSVVGKLKPIGNGI
+485 TSVVVKLKPIGNGI

-532 ALDWIGEGIGAVGKY
+532 ALDWIGEGIRAVGKY

-568 LFKWLTDRVVELK
+568 LFKWLADRVVELK

-587 FPTFVEHVK
+587 FPSFVEHVK

-633 VKEVYAIVKEKLSP
+633 VKEVYAIVKEKLTP

-672 FLAGLFKPIKG
+672 FLAGLFKPIKV
-683 LIEGITNM
+683 LIEGISNI
-691 FSGLGDGFKGL
+691 FSGLGDGFKGI
-702 GTGIKNTFE
+702 GSGIKNTLE
-711 SIKNVLKSY
+711 SVGKVLKSY
-720 QKELNANTLLKI
+720 QKDLNANTLLKI

-746 STIEEGKALYGIAAV
+746 STIEEGKALYGIGAV
-761 SALLGEVV
+761 SLLLGEVV

-828 VSMMGAMVGAFA
+828 VSMMGAMAGAFA

-857 KISAGMLII
+857 KISAGMLIM
-866 AFAIQKLAKSLV
+866 AFAIQKLSKSLV

-891 DTSLI
+891 DASLI
-896 RGISAITAIIVEMA
+896 RGISAITVMIVEMA
-910 VFAKSIDQSNVSTI
+910 VFAKSIDQSNVATI

-951 ALSIGLG
+951 ALYIGLG

-968 YALKGLKNVTK
+968 YALKSLKNVTK
-979 EGKMKTD
+979 EGNLKTD
-986 MIGVAGSLLAIAAA
+986 MIGVAGSLLAVAAA

-1009 ILGNM
+1009 VLGNM
-1014 EIDKLAK
+1014 EIDKLAT
-1021 GIAGMAVSL
+1021 GIAGMAFSL

-1073 VPFAALMGSLLGIT
+1073 IPFAALMGSLLGIT

-1116 FAAACLA
+1116 FSAACLA

-1167 GLFVQDAINEALKII
+1167 GLLVQDAVNIVLKII

-1197 VNVLTAL
+1197 ANVLTAL
-1204 AEHAEPI
+1204 AEQAEPI

-1234 PVIQEI
+1234 PIVYEI
-1240 NRQLIDAFASTF
+1240 ISQLIDVFKSPF
-1252 GTGNMLTALFTTDIF
+1252 STGNMLTALFTTDIF

-1339 SGAISAL
+1339 SEAANAL
-1346 EAFAIFVGGLVAIL
+1346 VGFAIFVAGVAALLVV
-1360 AILGGLNQIPGF
+1360 LGGLF
-1372 SWLMNEGIK
+1372 SLMENYATWMDEGVKIMEK
-1381 VMAQIGTA
+1381 IGNA
-1389 LGALVGGIIGG
+1389 LGAFVGGIVGG
-1400 IGLGMSSSLPAIGDN
+1400 FGTAVSNALPAIGAN
-1415 LTKFMEN
+1415 LTEFMKQ

-1431 NLDDGVLENAKAFA
+1431 NLDDSVLKNAKAFA

-1457 DSVSNF
+1457 NSVSNF
-1463 LSFGGSGTDYYTE
+1463 LSGGLGNLYYVQ

-1493 AVGDV
+1493 AIGDV
-1498 DSDTVQKAADAGLV
+1498 NENSVKNAAAAGLV

-1524 TSVLSIIMGNKD
+1524 LSVISFIMGNKD
-1536 LGVFGEQLEKFGEGL
+1536 LGVFGDQLEKFGEGL
-1551 KKFSDSIEGIN
+1551 KKFSISIKGIN
-1562 TKVVENA
+1562 AKAVENA
-1569 ASASMTLAELA
+1569 GTASLTLAKLA
-1580 RSIPNNGDSILKWVI
+1580 QSIPTNGDYLYKYII
-1595 GEKNLENFGYQLSM
+1595 GQKNIEEFGYQLSM

-1637 LLSDLANSIPTQGGM
+1637 LLSDLANSIPTQGGA

-1664 VFGAQLAAFGGGIR
+1664 VFGTQLAAFGGGIR
-1678 DFVSAVAMPTY
+1678 DFVSAIAMPTY

-1696 TYFSTLANI
+1696 TYFNALANI
-1705 DEAVAAAEAILTIGM
+1705 DEAVDAAEAILKIGV
-1720 KAQDLGTKDANGI
+1720 KAQDLGTKDANG
-1733 LDFVPIFSTLNALGE
+1733 VFSFDTLFATLNSLGKAAAQE
-1748 AAVQEATLNNL
+1748 AALNNL
-1759 KNLGTVIKDFSLSL
+1759 KNLGGVIKDFSLSL
-1773 EGARTD
+1773 EGARMD
-1779 LLTDAIPAVEALGDL
+1779 LLTDSVPAVEALGDIL
-1794 FETLPSLSSMELE
+1794 ETLPSLSNMDLE

-1824 YYQIADMDFSVL
+1824 YYQLAGMDFSAL

-1857 FTSMSDLNYVI
+1857 FTDMKDLNYVI

-1879 ASAAQFDQEVQN
+1879 ASAAQFDQKVKD

-1902 KVIDMVGPLGQLSL
+1902 KVIDMIGPLGQLSL

-1942 TDLASF
+1942 ADLASF

-1956 AAMEGISGDVVQVYI
+1956 AAMEGIAGDVVQNYI

-2036 ANGKQGIEDSK
+2036 ANGKQGVEDSK

-2055 TVFSG
+2055 SVISG

-2085 GIRTYAGPVKEAIR
+2085 GIRSYAGPVKQAIK
-2099 ELISGARVR
+2099 ELINGARER
-2108 AISMANTF
+2108 AISMANKF
-2116 TLVGSRMASAIGT
+2116 TLVGSRMASAIGA
-2129 GFLNEIERVKSQIE
+2129 GFLNEIEIVKSQIE
-2143 SEIEELSNIAST
+2143 SAIEELSNITST
-2155 GVNVST
+2155 GVNVNVNT
-2161 SQSYP
+2161 TQSYP

-2173 SSNNNR
+2173 SS
-2179 SSITPVKTSGSSGLR
+2179 SVTPVKTSGSSGLR

-2208 AHLARTISV
+2208 AQLARTISV
-2217 GMSKESTTQNQNG
+2217 GMSRESAAQNQNG

>member
-51 KAAGNVDMSPLGR
+51 KAAGNVDMSSLGR
-64 SVDDIKKRF
+64 SVDGITKKF
-73 SMLEA
+73 SILDA
-78 IAVGGMIRIGQ
+78 TAVGGLMRIGQ
-89 TAADTGIKLA
+89 KAADTGIKLA
-99 KSLSVDQIAA
+99 KSLSVDQITA

-155 VSNIAKF
+155 VANIAKF

-312 ELDGQVDEFGL
+312 ELDGKVDEFGL

-430 KTAQDLYNITLKL
+430 KTAQDLYNITLNIEK
-443 EQFVNGLKMSDETL
+443 FVNSLKMSDDTL
-457 NNFKMTFKGAFAA
+457 NNFKMIFKGVFAV
-470 IDIVY
+470 IDFDY

-485 TSVVGKLKPIGNGI
+485 ISVVGKLKPVGNWI
-499 LEFTGMIGE
+499 LEFAGMIGE

-532 ALDWIGEGIGAVGKY
+532 ALDWIGEGIKAVGTY

-568 LFKWLTDRVVELK
+568 LFKWLADRVAELK

-633 VKEVYAIVKEKLSP
+633 VKEVYAIIKEKLSP

-711 SIKNVLKSY
+711 SVKNVLKSY

-866 AFAIQKLAKSLV
+866 AFAIQRLAKSLV

-891 DTSLI
+891 DASLI
-896 RGISAITAIIVEMA
+896 RGISAITVMIVEMA
-910 VFAKSIDQSNVSTI
+910 VFAKSIDQSNVATI

-945 GSMDPT
+945 GSMDQT
-951 ALSIGLG
+951 ALYIGLG

-968 YALKGLKNVTK
+968 YALKSLKNVTK
-979 EGKMKTD
+979 EGNMKTD

-1043 NGDLNNSAKAIMTM
+1043 NGNINNSAKAIMTM

-1188 IVDTALKLL
+1188 IVDTALNLL
-1197 VNVLTAL
+1197 VNVLTSL

-1224 SISERLPELL
+1224 SISEKLPELL
-1234 PVIQEI
+1234 PIVYEI
-1240 NRQLIDAFASTF
+1240 ISQLIDVFKSPF
-1252 GTGNMLTALFTTDIF
+1252 STGNMLTALFTTDIF

-1315 IAATLTGTIAVLAAV
+1315 IAGTLTGTIAVLAAV
-1330 VYALSKIPV
+1330 IYVLSKVPV
-1339 SGAISAL
+1339 GEAAQAL
-1346 EAFAIFVGGLVAIL
+1346 VGFAIFVAGVAALLVV
-1360 AILGGLNQIPGF
+1360 LGGLF
-1372 SWLMNEGIK
+1372 SLMENYSKWMDEGVKIMEK
-1381 VMAQIGTA
+1381 IGNA
-1389 LGALVGGIIGG
+1389 LGAFVGGIVGG
-1400 IGLGMSSSLPAIGDN
+1400 FGTAVSNALPAIGAN
-1415 LTKFMEN
+1415 LTEFMKE

-1457 DSVSNF
+1457 NSVSNF
-1463 LSFGGSGTDYYTE
+1463 LSGGLGNLYYVQ

-1493 AVGDV
+1493 AIGDV
-1498 DSDTVQKAADAGLV
+1498 NENSVKSAAAAGLV

-1524 TSVLSIIMGNKD
+1524 LSVISFIMGNKD
-1536 LGVFGEQLEKFGEGL
+1536 LGVFGNQLEKFGEGL
-1551 KKFSDSIEGIN
+1551 KKFSISIKGIN
-1562 TKVVENA
+1562 AKAVENA
-1569 ASASMTLAELA
+1569 GTASLTLAKLA
-1580 RSIPNNGDSILKWVI
+1580 QSIPTNGDYLYKYII
-1595 GEKNLENFGYQLSM
+1595 GQKNIEEFGYQLSM

-1616 FQDSVADLQP
+1616 FQDTVADLQP
-1626 GVVEKAATAGT
+1626 SVVEKAATAGT
-1637 LLSDLANSIPTQGGM
+1637 LLSNLANSIPTQGGM

-1664 VFGAQLAAFGGGIR
+1664 VFGTQLAAFGGGIR

-1705 DEAVAAAEAILTIGM
+1705 DEAVDAAEAILTIGA
-1720 KAQDLGTKDANGI
+1720 KVQELAPKDDNGI
-1733 LDFVPIFSTLNALGE
+1733 FDFIPAFSALSSLVE
-1748 AAVQEATLNNL
+1748 AAAQEANLNNL
-1759 KNLGTVIKDFSLSL
+1759 KTLGGVIKDFSLSL
-1773 EGARTD
+1773 EGARMD
-1779 LLTDAIPAVEALGDL
+1779 LLNDSIPALNALGGIL
-1794 FETLPSLSSMELE
+1794 ALLPNISFTNLE
-1807 NIGIDSFDDLG
+1807 GISIEGFDDLG
-1818 GQIISF
+1818 TQIISF
-1824 YYQIADMDFSVL
+1824 YYNIASMDFSVL

-1857 FTSMSDLNYVI
+1857 FTDMSDLNYVI
-1868 QQVCQMCEDIG
+1868 QQVCLMCESLG
-1879 ASAAQFDQEVQN
+1879 ASAAQFDLKVKD
-1891 VTGDQLAEDVQ
+1891 VTGEDLAEDVQ

-1916 KLRYIDLSGFDRV
+1916 KLRYIDLSGFDKV

-1942 TDLASF
+1942 ADLASF

-1956 AAMEGISGDVVQVYI
+1956 ASMKQIAGDVVQDQI
-1971 GELNQIVTSMKT
+1971 GKLNQIVTSMKT

-2047 EPLMSATS
+2047 EPLRSATS
-2055 TVFSG
+2055 SVISG

-2085 GIRTYAGPVKEAIR
+2085 GIRSYAGPVKQAIK
-2099 ELISGARVR
+2099 ELINGARER
-2108 AISMANTF
+2108 AISMANKF
-2116 TLVGSRMASAIGT
+2116 TLVGSRMASAIGA
-2129 GFLNEIERVKSQIE
+2129 GFLNEIEIVKSQIE
-2143 SEIEELSNIAST
+2143 SAIEELSNITST
-2155 GVNVST
+2155 GVNVNVNT

-2173 SSNNNR
+2173 SS
-2179 SSITPVKTSGSSGLR
+2179 SVTPVKTSGSSGLR

-2208 AHLARTISV
+2208 AQLARTISV
-2217 GMSKESTTQNQNG
+2217 GMSRESAAKNQNG

>member
-64 SVDDIKKRF
+64 SVDGIMKRF
-73 SMLEA
+73 SMLET
-78 IAVGGMIRIGQ
+78 IAVGGMMRIGQ

-114 AQKTTSVATLI
+114 SQKTTSVATLI

-155 VSNIAKF
+155 VANIAKF

-184 LSGQNAVTASHA
+184 LSGQNAATASHA

-252 VAAGKGAEAFTKAQF
+252 VTAGKGAEAFTKAQF

-312 ELDGQVDEFGL
+312 ELDGKVDEFGL
-323 KAFLAAQEAKTFGDA
+323 KAFLAAQEAKTLGDA
-338 IDSVKDAVSTG
+338 IDATKDAVSTG

-443 EQFVNGLKMSDETL
+443 ETFVNSLKMSDETL

-475 QILKRIGSVV
+475 QLLKRIGSVV
-485 TSVVGKLKPIGNGI
+485 TSVVVKLKPIGNGI

-532 ALDWIGEGIGAVGKY
+532 ALDWIGEGIRAVGKY

-568 LFKWLTDRVVELK
+568 LFKWLADRVVELK

-587 FPTFVEHVK
+587 FPSFVEHVK

-633 VKEVYAIVKEKLSP
+633 VKEVYAIVKEKLTP

-672 FLAGLFKPIKG
+672 FLAGLFKPIKV
-683 LIEGITNM
+683 LIEGISNI
-691 FSGLGDGFKGL
+691 FSGLGDGFKGI
-702 GTGIKNTFE
+702 GSGIKNTLE
-711 SIKNVLKSY
+711 SVGKVLKSY
-720 QKELNANTLLKI
+720 QKDLNANTLLKI

-746 STIEEGKALYGIAAV
+746 STIEEGKALYGIGAV
-761 SALLGEVV
+761 SLLLGEVV

-828 VSMMGAMVGAFA
+828 VSMMGAMAGAFA

-857 KISAGMLII
+857 KISAGMLIM
-866 AFAIQKLAKSLV
+866 AFAIQKLSKSLV

-891 DTSLI
+891 DASLI
-896 RGISAITAIIVEMA
+896 RGISAITVMIVEMA
-910 VFAKSIDQSNVSTI
+910 VFAKSIDQSNVATI

-951 ALSIGLG
+951 ALYIGLG

-968 YALKGLKNVTK
+968 YALKSLKNVTK
-979 EGKMKTD
+979 EGNLKTD
-986 MIGVAGSLLAIAAA
+986 MIGVAGSLLAVAAA

-1009 ILGNM
+1009 VLGNM
-1014 EIDKLAK
+1014 EIDKLAT
-1021 GIAGMAVSL
+1021 GIAGMAFSL

-1073 VPFAALMGSLLGIT
+1073 IPFAALMGSLLGIT

-1116 FAAACLA
+1116 FSAACLA

-1167 GLFVQDAINEALKII
+1167 GLLVQDAVNIVLKII

-1197 VNVLTAL
+1197 ANVLTAL
-1204 AEHAEPI
+1204 AEQAEPI

-1234 PVIQEI
+1234 PIVYEI
-1240 NRQLIDAFASTF
+1240 ISQLIDVFKSPF
-1252 GTGNMLTALFTTDIF
+1252 STGNMLTALFTTDIF

-1339 SGAISAL
+1339 SEAANAL
-1346 EAFAIFVGGLVAIL
+1346 VGFAIFVAGVAALLVV
-1360 AILGGLNQIPGF
+1360 LGGLF
-1372 SWLMNEGIK
+1372 SLMENYDTWMDEGVKIMEK
-1381 VMAQIGTA
+1381 IGNA
-1389 LGALVGGIIGG
+1389 LGAFVGGIVGG
-1400 IGLGMSSSLPAIGDN
+1400 FGTAVSNALPAIGAN
-1415 LTKFMEN
+1415 LTEFMKQ

-1431 NLDDGVLENAKAFA
+1431 NLDDSVLKNAKAFA

-1457 DSVSNF
+1457 NSVSNF
-1463 LSFGGSGTDYYTE
+1463 LSGGLGNLYYVQ

-1493 AVGDV
+1493 AIGDV
-1498 DSDTVQKAADAGLV
+1498 NENSVKNAAAAGLV

-1524 TSVLSIIMGNKD
+1524 LSVISFIMGNKD
-1536 LGVFGEQLEKFGEGL
+1536 LGVFGDQLEKFGEGL
-1551 KKFSDSIEGIN
+1551 KKFSISIKGIN
-1562 TKVVENA
+1562 AKAVENA
-1569 ASASMTLAELA
+1569 GTASLTLAKLA
-1580 RSIPNNGDSILKWVI
+1580 QSIPTNGDYLYKYII
-1595 GEKNLENFGYQLSM
+1595 GQKNIEEFGYQLSM

-1637 LLSDLANSIPTQGGM
+1637 LLSDLANSIPTQGGA

-1664 VFGAQLAAFGGGIR
+1664 VFGTQLAAFGGGIR
-1678 DFVSAVAMPTY
+1678 DFVSAIAMPTY

-1696 TYFSTLANI
+1696 TYFNALANI
-1705 DEAVAAAEAILTIGM
+1705 DEAVDAAEAILKIGV
-1720 KAQDLGTKDANGI
+1720 KAQDLGTKDANG
-1733 LDFVPIFSTLNALGE
+1733 VFSFDTLFATLNSLGKAAAQE
-1748 AAVQEATLNNL
+1748 AALNNL
-1759 KNLGTVIKDFSLSL
+1759 KNLGGVIKDFSLSL
-1773 EGARTD
+1773 EGARMD
-1779 LLTDAIPAVEALGDL
+1779 LLTDSVPAVEALGDIL
-1794 FETLPSLSSMELE
+1794 ETLPSLSNMDLE

-1824 YYQIADMDFSVL
+1824 YYQLAGMDFSAL

-1857 FTSMSDLNYVI
+1857 FTDMKDLNYVI

-1879 ASAAQFDQEVQN
+1879 ASAAQFDQKVKD

-1902 KVIDMVGPLGQLSL
+1902 KVIDMIGPLGQLSL

-1942 TDLASF
+1942 ADLASF

-1956 AAMEGISGDVVQVYI
+1956 AAMEGIAGDVVQNYI

-2036 ANGKQGIEDSK
+2036 ANGKQGVEDSK

-2055 TVFSG
+2055 SVISG

-2085 GIRTYAGPVKEAIR
+2085 GIRSYAGPVKQAIK
-2099 ELISGARVR
+2099 ELINGARER
-2108 AISMANTF
+2108 AISMANKF
-2116 TLVGSRMASAIGT
+2116 TLVGSRMASAIGA
-2129 GFLNEIERVKSQIE
+2129 GFLNEIEIVKSQIE
-2143 SEIEELSNIAST
+2143 SAIEELSNITST
-2155 GVNVST
+2155 GVNVNVNT
-2161 SQSYP
+2161 TQSYP

-2173 SSNNNR
+2173 SS
-2179 SSITPVKTSGSSGLR
+2179 SVTPVKTSGSSGLR

-2208 AHLARTISV
+2208 AQLARTISV
-2217 GMSKESTTQNQNG
+2217 GMSRESAAQNQNG

>member
-1 MGRTIDERVV
+1 MGKTIDERVV

-64 SVDDIKKRF
+64 SVDDITKRF

-78 IAVGGMIRIGQ
+78 TAVGGMMRIGQ
-89 TAADTGIKLA
+89 KAADTGIQLA
-99 KSLSVDQIAA
+99 KSLSVDQITA
-109 GWEKF
+109 GWDKF

-155 VSNIAKF
+155 VANIAKF

-184 LSGQNAVTASHA
+184 LSGQNAATASHA

-238 GTLRDNADGTYSSL
+238 GTLKKNADGTYSSL
-252 VAAGKGAEAFTKAQF
+252 VTAGKGAEAFTKAQF

-312 ELDGQVDEFGL
+312 ELDGKVDEFGL

-443 EQFVNGLKMSDETL
+443 ETFVNSLKMSDETL

-475 QILKRIGSVV
+475 QLLKRIGSVV
-485 TSVVGKLKPIGNGI
+485 TSVVVKLKPIGNGI

-532 ALDWIGEGIGAVGKY
+532 ALDWIGAGIGTVGKY

-568 LFKWLTDRVVELK
+568 LFKWLADRVVELK

-587 FPTFVEHVK
+587 FPSFVEHLK

-633 VKEVYAIVKEKLSP
+633 VKEVYAIVKEKLTP

-672 FLAGLFKPIKG
+672 IVAGLFKPIKV
-683 LIEGITNM
+683 LIEGIANI
-691 FSGLGDGFKGL
+691 FSGLGDGFKGI
-702 GTGIKNTFE
+702 GTGIKNTLE
-711 SIKNVLKSY
+711 SVGKVLKSY

-782 SKAGSFALSAGAIIS
+782 SKAGSFALTAGAIIS
-797 ISIAVSI
+797 ISVAVSI

-828 VSMMGAMVGAFA
+828 VSMMGAMAGAFA

-857 KISAGMLII
+857 KISAGMLIM

-878 TTAKAVEIFGKMD
+878 TTAKSVEIFGKMD
-891 DTSLI
+891 DASLI
-896 RGISAITAIIVEMA
+896 RGISAITVMIVEMA
-910 VFAKSIDQSNVSTI
+910 VFAKSIDQSNVATI

-979 EGKMKTD
+979 EGNMKTD
-986 MIGVAGSLLAIAAA
+986 MIGVAGSLMAIAAA

-1021 GIAGMAVSL
+1021 GIAGIAVSL
-1030 YIIVKALKTIKKA
+1030 YIIVKALTTIKKA
-1043 NGDLNNSAKAIMTM
+1043 NGNLNNSAKAIMTM

-1103 NGKLDGMAKTFMS
+1103 NGKLDGMAKTLMS

-1167 GLFVQDAINEALKII
+1167 GLLVQDAVNVVLKII

-1234 PVIQEI
+1234 PIVYEI
-1240 NRQLIDAFASTF
+1240 ISQLIDVFKSPF
-1252 GTGNMLTALFTTDIF
+1252 STGNMLTALFTTDIF

-1275 QIKKNAKDAIVGAGV
+1275 QVKKNAKDAIIGAGV
-1290 MVLVFGMIAGVIYLC
+1290 MVLIFGMIAGVIYLC

-1315 IAATLTGTIAVLAAV
+1315 IAGTLTGTIAVLAAV
-1330 VYALSKIPV
+1330 VYFLSKIPV
-1339 SGAISAL
+1339 GEAAQAL
-1346 EAFAIFVGGLVAIL
+1346 AGFAIFVAGVAALLVV
-1360 AILGGLNQIPGF
+1360 LGGLF
-1372 SWLMNEGIK
+1372 SLMENYETWMDEGVKIMEK
-1381 VMAQIGTA
+1381 IGNA
-1389 LGALVGGIIGG
+1389 LGAFVGGIVGG
-1400 IGLGMSSSLPAIGDN
+1400 FGTAVSNALPDIGDN
-1415 LTKFMEN
+1415 LTKFMKN

-1431 NLDDGVLENAKAFA
+1431 NLDEGVLKKAKAFA

-1463 LSFGGSGTDYYTE
+1463 LSFGGMGNYLYYE
-1476 LGDRLEKFG
+1476 QLGYRLEKFG

-1493 AVGDV
+1493 AIGDV
-1498 DSDTVQKAADAGLV
+1498 NENSVKNAAAAGLV

-1524 TSVLSIIMGNKD
+1524 LSVISFIMGNKD
-1536 LGVFGEQLEKFGEGL
+1536 LGVFGNQLEKFGEGL
-1551 KKFSDSIEGIN
+1551 KKFSISIKGIN
-1562 TKVVENA
+1562 AKAVENA
-1569 ASASMTLAELA
+1569 GTASLTLAKLA
-1580 RSIPNNGDSILKWVI
+1580 QSIPTNGDYLYKYII
-1595 GEKNLENFGYQLSM
+1595 GQKNIEEFGYQLSM

-1637 LLSDLANSIPTQGGM
+1637 LLSDLANSIPTQGGA
-1652 FNDWFFGNKDMS
+1652 FNDWFFGKKDMS
-1664 VFGAQLAAFGGGIR
+1664 VFGTQLAAFGGGIR
-1678 DFVSAVAMPTY
+1678 DFVSAIAMPTY

-1696 TYFSTLANI
+1696 TYFNALANI
-1705 DEAVAAAEAILTIGM
+1705 DEAVDAAEAILKIGV
-1720 KAQDLGTKDANGI
+1720 KAQDFGTKDANGI
-1733 LDFVPIFSTLNALGE
+1733 FSFDTLFATLNSLGKAAAQE
-1748 AAVQEATLNNL
+1748 AALNNL
-1759 KNLGTVIKDFSLSL
+1759 KNLGGVIKDFSLSL
-1773 EGARTD
+1773 EGARMD
-1779 LLTDAIPAVEALGDL
+1779 LLTDSIPAVEALGSIL
-1794 FETLPSLSSMELE
+1794 ETLPSLSSMDLE

-1824 YYQIADMDFSVL
+1824 YYQLAGMDFSAL

-1868 QQVCQMCEDIG
+1868 QQVCLMCEDLG
-1879 ASAAQFDQEVQN
+1879 ASAAQFDLKVKD

-1948 ANNMVTFC
+1948 ANNMVVFC
-1956 AAMEGISGDVVQVYI
+1956 AAMEGIAGNVVQNYI

-2047 EPLMSATS
+2047 EPLRSATS
-2055 TVFSG
+2055 SVISG

-2079 MKKVVT
+2079 MKKIVT
-2085 GIRTYAGPVKEAIR
+2085 GIRTYAGPVKQAIKD
-2099 ELISGARVR
+2099 LISGARER
-2108 AISMANTF
+2108 ALSMANKF

-2129 GFLNEIERVKSQIE
+2129 GFLNEIESVKIQIE
-2143 SEIEELSNIAST
+2143 SAIEELSNIVST
-2155 GVNVST
+2155 GVSVST

-2173 SSNNNR
+2173 SS
-2179 SSITPVKTSGSSGLR
+2179 SVTPVKTSGSSGLR